1 METASMGSSI
11 EEMGFAENGQVYA
24 KGFLSDPVSQIETQE
39 RMHIDRR
46 TPLEKC
52 PALVLN
58 ADFRPLSYFPLSIWP
73 WQEAVK
79 AIFRDSVTVVS
90 EYDRVVCSPNWEL
103 KLPSVLALKEY
114 VPMVRKPAFTRFN
127 VFLRDQ
133 WLCQYCG
140 DHFKTHELTFD
151 HVIPRSRGGRTTW
164 ENIVTACQVCNTK
177 KGSRMPHEVDMYP
190 MREPDAP
197 SIYML
202 QEHGRRFP
210 PNFLHESWGDFL
222 YWDTELE
229 DG

>member
-1 METASMGSSI
+1 MDTASMDL
-11 EEMGFAENGQVYA
+11 GFAEQGQVYA
-24 KGFLSDPVSQIETQE
+24 REYTKTHDDE
-39 RMHIDRR
+39 REVDRR

-52 PALVLN
+52 PALILN
-58 ADFRPLSYFPLSIWP
+58 ADFRPLSYFPLSVWP

-90 EYDRVVCSPNWEL
+90 EYDRVIRSPNWEL

-114 VPMVRKPAFTRFN
+114 VPMARKPAFTRFN

-133 WLCQYCG
+133 WECQYCG
-140 DHFKTHELTFD
+140 EPYRTHELTFD
-151 HVIPRSRGGRTTW
+151 HVVPRSRGGRTNW
-164 ENIVTACQVCNTK
+164 ENIVAACRCCNTK
-177 KGSRMPHEVDMYP
+177 KGSHLLHEVDMHLR
-190 MREPDAP
+190 REPREP

-202 QEHGRRFP
+202 QEHGRKFP

-229 DG
+229 EE